1 MTEALRATSKETAMR
16 VFAQLPVDDWTK
28 TAATAKRAEDVGYDG
43 VSSSELNHD
52 PFLPLAIAASVT
64 ERVAL
69 NTSIAVAFPRSP
81 MVVANMGHDLQ
92 TNSGGRLELGLGTQV
107 KGHNERRFSV
117 PWRDPVGRM
126 REYMEALRAIWR
138 CWEHGEKLDFKGDHY
153 SFTLMT
159 PEFSPKKNGYRLPP
173 LSVAAVGPDML
184 RMAGRIADGA
194 RLHGFCTRKYIEE
207 TCMARIGSGLETSG
221 QKRENFEISGGG
233 FVATGKDEAA
243 VAEKIEWVRYRVGFY
258 GSTRTYLP
266 VFAAHGQEELGL
278 KLHRLSVDGKWNELA
293 AQVPDDVVRLFAA
306 VGTYDEL
313 PEAIAERFGGVVDV
327 MRLDLPSDIDRDKH
341 AELISKIQA
350 IPSTFSQFAA

>member
-1 MTEALRATSKETAMR
+1 MR
-16 VFAQLPVDDWTK
+16 VFAQLPVEDWSQ
-28 TAATAKRAEDVGYDG
+28 TAAAAKRAEAAGYDG
-43 VSSSELNHD
+43 VSSSELAHD

-92 TNSGGRLELGLGTQV
+92 RNSNGRFELGLGTQV

-126 REYMEALRAIWR
+126 REYMQALRAIWN
-138 CWEHGEKLDFKGDHY
+138 CWDHGEKLNFQGEHY
-153 SFTLMT
+153 KFTLMT
-159 PEFSPKKNGYRLPP
+159 PEFSPKASHHTPIP

-194 RLHGFCTRKYIEE
+194 RLHGFCTRKYIEDV
-207 TCMARIGSGLETSG
+207 CMARINGGLEAAG
-221 QKRENFEISGGG
+221 HARENLEISGGG

-243 VAEKIEWVRYRVGFY
+243 VAERFEWVRYRVGFY

-266 VFAAHGQEELGL
+266 VFACHGLEDLGL
-278 KLHRLSVDGKWNELA
+278 KLHRLSVEGKWNELA

-313 PEAIAERFGGVVDV
+313 PRAIEERFGGVVDV
-327 MRLDLPSDIDRDKH
+327 MRFEPPDDLDPDAH
-341 AELISKIQA
+341 AALVARIKA
-350 IPSTFSQFAA
+350 IPSHFGGFRVHGAV

>member
-1 MTEALRATSKETAMR
+1 MR

-28 TAATAKRAEDVGYDG
+28 TAEAAKRAEAAGYDG
-43 VSSSELNHD
+43 VSSSELAHD

-64 ERVAL
+64 ERVKL

-81 MVVANMGHDLQ
+81 MIVANMGHDLQ
-92 TNSGGRLELGLGTQV
+92 TNSNGRFELGLGTQV

-126 REYMEALRAIWR
+126 REYIESLRAIWR
-138 CWEHGEKLDFKGDHY
+138 CWDHGEKLNFQGEHY
-153 SFTLMT
+153 NFSLMT
-159 PEFSPKKNGYRLPP
+159 PEWSPKPSHHHP
-173 LSVAAVGPDML
+173 TPVSVAAVGPDML

-207 TCMARIGSGLETSG
+207 TCMARIGLGLEASG
-221 QKRENFEISGGG
+221 RKRENLEISGGG

-266 VFAAHGQEELGL
+266 VFAAHGLEDLGL
-278 KLHRLSVDGKWNELA
+278 KLHKLSVDGKWNELA

-313 PEAIAERFGGVVDV
+313 PEAIEQRFGGVVDV
-327 MRLDLPSDIDRDKH
+327 MRLDMPADLEPEQH
-341 AELISKIQA
+341 AELISRIQA
-350 IPSTFSQFAA
+350 IPSQFAGFH